1 MGKTHKNI
9 KRLKIKL
16 LVFIEI
22 NISLKSVQKKL
33 AKSMN

>member
-9 KRLKIKL
+9 KRLKIL

-22 NISLKSVQKKL
+22 NISLKSVQKNL